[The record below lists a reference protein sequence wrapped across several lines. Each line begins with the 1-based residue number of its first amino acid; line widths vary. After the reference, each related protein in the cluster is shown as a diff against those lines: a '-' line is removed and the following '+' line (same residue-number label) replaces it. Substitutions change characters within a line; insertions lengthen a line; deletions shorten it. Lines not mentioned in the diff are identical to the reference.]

1 MDSAP
6 SFSLGL
12 TQIQSTSNEIDV
24 SGFVL
29 GDFDYKDVGFCENR
43 SKYRNNP
50 TIMKKLGDA
59 ASVKGKKTVVASS
72 KGMKYVFKTVPPHP
86 LRFGISSNRNF
97 VTDVE
102 YYVGKKVLNMF
113 KETCFGVFVD
123 MPKSNFQA
131 LSLNSNGNFH
141 WVLAVI
147 SLKKRCI
154 RVCDSMLSSQPREP
168 SHEIKR
174 LSVMLPTYISY
185 SGLLENTERTVWSS
199 LEAYK
204 DKMSKVAGDL
214 NDTPFD
220 VKYVED
226 IAQQVSGSLDC
237 GVFVASYAEFLS
249 DQMQNPSSN
258 LDAEYL

>member
-1 MDSAP
+1 
-6 SFSLGL
+6 
-12 TQIQSTSNEIDV
+12 
-24 SGFVL
+24 
-29 GDFDYKDVGFCENR
+29 
-43 SKYRNNP
+43 
-50 TIMKKLGDA
+50 
-59 ASVKGKKTVVASS
+59 
-72 KGMKYVFKTVPPHP
+72 
-86 LRFGISSNRNF
+86 
-97 VTDVE
+97 
-102 YYVGKKVLNMF
+102 
-113 KETCFGVFVD
+113 
-123 MPKSNFQA
+123 
-131 LSLNSNGNFH
+131 
-141 WVLAVI
+141 
-147 SLKKRCI
+147 
-154 RVCDSMLSSQPREP
+154 MLSSQPREP

-220 VKYVED
+220 VEYVED

-258 LDAEYL
+258 LDAEYLRKRYAILLWNYGVKKVEKIYSSDHDDSPRVRPFYVPPTDASNILAIE